1 MVECTGLENRRT
13 ARYRGFESLFLRG
26 EFHKRLADHARRFF
40 FRISFKNG
48 WKYQEYV
55 LIPFYHMWYLY
66 MLIGLYLVT
75 PVINHSISNLS
86 RKNVWIV
93 AIVLLAIGIINNAFD
108 LVTGNEPFFI
118 LWFVNYLGYFMLG
131 YLLKGYRSRFSVFL
145 LLFIYLLSVA
155 AISVLSFFTAKYW
168 GNLYFYEYLSPFVIV
183 VSLSIYIVFQQI
195 NVKANVLSRISHL
208 TLGVYLIHAGILRS
222 FNLGLEILHIKVFDN
237 PIIGIPAKFL
247 LALLLSVAIAH
258 LFYRSKLLKRII

>member
-1 MVECTGLENRRT
+1 
-13 ARYRGFESLFLRG
+13 
-26 EFHKRLADHARRFF
+26 
-40 FRISFKNG
+40 
-48 WKYQEYV
+48 
-55 LIPFYHMWYLY
+55 

-183 VSLSIYIVFQQI
+183 GSLSIYIVFQQI